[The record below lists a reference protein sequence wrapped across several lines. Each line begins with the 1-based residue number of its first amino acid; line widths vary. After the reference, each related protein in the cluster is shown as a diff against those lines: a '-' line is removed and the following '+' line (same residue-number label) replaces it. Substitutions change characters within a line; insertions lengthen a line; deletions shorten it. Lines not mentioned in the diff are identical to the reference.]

1 MFSDMVDLDLVFKVT
16 RAVTASLDMLPHK
29 YHMNN
34 DSFCSQGKVE
44 ESIKYLEMFVD
55 VAEKSKDDRAI
66 SRACSDLG
74 AMFNTLVT
82 TWI

>member
-1 MFSDMVDLDLVFKVT
+1 MPILF
-16 RAVTASLDMLPHK
+16 
-29 YHMNN
+29 
-34 DSFCSQGKVE
+34 FCSQGKVE

-74 AMFNTLVT
+74 AMFNTLV
-82 TWI
+82 ISHILLPFLQKFSNKI